1 MLKCVDDS
9 RSTRKGECRL
19 HISNGLWML
28 KCVDDSRSTQKGE
41 CRLHISNSR
50 MRMLVKSSEVKC
62 MDATPSKVEC
72 VNSPGKCDN
81 TVSMRIWRALRAV
94 TRARESR
101 LMASP
106 RRACT
111 VVAGYQKL
119 GPWFEWLGTLWT
131 MHLCVLTLL
140 HFLVRFQHGG
150 TVCDFVAKFKQE
162 RGETWDDSMPRIS
175 VSPHSVSWIEPQSG
189 R

>member
-1 MLKCVDDS
+1 
-9 RSTRKGECRL
+9 
-19 HISNGLWML
+19 ML